1 MERIHVKGN
10 TWCFQGRQLIPYYQI
25 DDRHCILL
33 DSGSSSVREELERAL
48 SEADLTP
55 VGIVLTHMHYD
66 HHENTGYFKKK
77 FGIPAAMQRYE
88 AEICQNAITLKN
100 HLFCFSPGMI
110 AQYERLNSL
119 ICPIER
125 LIELEET
132 EITFQGVKFG
142 IVHSPGH
149 APGHICIV
157 TPDNVAY
164 LGDAIMAGRDL
175 EQAKIIFVFG
185 MELDFESKRRLLSLS
200 CDRYILAHFG
210 ILDSIEAVV
219 KDNLELMERQI
230 AMIRS
235 LVTKPMNMCECYEAI
250 NQKLNQAESHPMRI
264 LYLERYLRPYLE
276 YLVDSGQVK
285 LVEWKGAPT
294 LAPLEWQ
301 Q

>member
-25 DDRHCILL
+25 DDKRCILL
-33 DSGSSSVREELERAL
+33 DCGSSSVRNELELAL
-48 SEADLTP
+48 SEAGLTP

-77 FGIPAAMQRYE
+77 YGIPAAMQRVE

-110 AQYERLNSL
+110 AEYERLNNL

-125 LIELEET
+125 VIEPEET
-132 EITFQGVKFG
+132 EIIFEGVKFG
-142 IVHSPGH
+142 IFHSPGH
-149 APGHICIV
+149 APGHICII

-164 LGDAIMAGRDL
+164 LGDAVMAGRDL
-175 EQAKIIFVFG
+175 ELAKIIFVFG
-185 MELDFESKRRLLSLS
+185 MELDFATKRRLLELN
-200 CDRYILAHFG
+200 CDRYIVTHLG
-210 ILDSIEAVV
+210 VLDSISDVV
-219 KDNLELMERQI
+219 QDNLALMQRQI
-230 AMIRS
+230 AMMRALITR
-235 LVTKPMNMCECYEAI
+235 PMNMCECYEAI
-250 NQKLNQAESHPMRI
+250 NQKLDQAEGHPLRI

-301 Q
+301 E